1 MEIMMLLQYSCV
13 GVLSACSLAG
23 FKMNVHRVARHIE
36 PAIASVH
43 SDAKMAGWFCV
54 KPKIW

>member
-1 MEIMMLLQYSCV
+1 LQYSCV

-43 SDAKMAGWFCV
+43 SDAKMAGWFCLF
-54 KPKIW
+54 WFCFLHE